1 MFYSL
6 MLVTQKGNTPLSEYM
21 DFIRQCADG
30 GITSVQIREKSLSDS
45 ELIALGEHIVRT
57 LEPYNIPVIINDYPH
72 IARTLGTQYI
82 HLGQSDQ
89 SVEDVYKDIPDAILG
104 LSIEKEEE
112 LSKANSQTLAY
123 VSASAVFNTSH
134 KDNLKTIWGLDGF
147 SRLHDITQHPLIA
160 IGGMTLE
167 TVESVL
173 ERGAQGIAVIGAL
186 HNVNNPY
193 RVAKQLRSIIDSY
206 I

>member
-6 MLVTQKGNTPLSEYM
+6 MLVTQKGSTPLSEYM

-45 ELIALGEHIVRT
+45 ELITLGEHIVRT
-57 LEPYNIPVIINDYPH
+57 LEPYHIPVVVNDYPH
-72 IARTLGTQYI
+72 IANTLGTRYI
-82 HLGQSDQ
+82 HIGQSDK
-89 SVEDVYKDIPDAILG
+89 SVEDVYECIPDAILG

-112 LSKANSQTLAY
+112 LYKANSQTLAY
-123 VSASAVFNTSH
+123 VSASAVFSTLH
-134 KDNLKTIWGLDGF
+134 KDNLKTIWGLDGL

-160 IGGMTLE
+160 IGGITLE

-193 RVAKQLRSIIDSY
+193 RVAKQFRTIIDSY
-206 I
+206 V